1 MKKIFYGWR
10 IVAAG
15 AMFNALIA
23 GLMNQSFGSYFAT
36 LSEEKGWSKTA
47 LSGAYTMMPI
57 EGAIMGPVLGW
68 AIDRFGAR
76 RMIRFGVILFGIGF
90 MLLSQIDTLPQLY
103 GALFCIALGSSFS
116 GHFPMNIVIIHWF
129 ERFRARA
136 LSSVSLGVAAGGL
149 IVPVVAWSMHTWG
162 WRWTAFASGVIIIIG
177 GLYLASMV
185 HSRPSDIGETVDGEP
200 PAPPPE
206 PGKAAPVVR
215 RDFTAREALRTSA
228 FWYISLGHGFALFA
242 VVGVNVHSIT
252 HMKESLGYSLAHAS
266 IFFTFMLAAQFAGV
280 ITGWFIGDRWQ
291 KRYIAAVCMGAHM
304 VGLIMLAFATG
315 PLMLIVFG
323 ALHGWAWGLRGPF
336 MQAIRADYFGR
347 KEIGM
352 IIGISAMIIVIGQIG
367 GPMVAGVTADLTGN
381 YKLGFTIL
389 ALLAGMGSVFFL
401 LAKPP
406 KHRTA
411 ES

>member
-76 RMIRFGVILFGIGF
+76 RMIRFGVILFGLGF

-136 LSSVSLGVAAGGL
+136 LSSVSLGVAAGGM
-149 IVPVVAWSMHTWG
+149 IVPVVAWGMHTYG

-177 GLYLASMV
+177 GWYLASMV
-185 HSRPSDIGETVDGEP
+185 HGRPSDIGETVDGVP

-206 PGKAAPVVR
+206 PGKAALAPQR
-215 RDFTAREALRTSA
+215 EFTAREALRTSA

-252 HMKESLGYSLAHAS
+252 HMKESLGYSLAQAS
-266 IFFTFMLAAQFAGV
+266 FFFTLMLAAQFAGV

-315 PLMLIVFG
+315 PLMLVIFG
-323 ALHGWAWGLRGPF
+323 ILHGWAWGLRGPF

-406 KHRTA
+406 KHRTPA
-411 ES
+411 T